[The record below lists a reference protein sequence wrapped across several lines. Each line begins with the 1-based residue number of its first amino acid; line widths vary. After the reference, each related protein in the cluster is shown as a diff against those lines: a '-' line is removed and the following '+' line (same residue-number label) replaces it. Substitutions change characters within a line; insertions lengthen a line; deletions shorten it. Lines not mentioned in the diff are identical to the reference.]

1 MFEMQKWQTV
11 IIRTISQSLITL
23 TFCFVSFGQQNIR
36 QSIWERLQNIEN
48 SDSLSVTQMI
58 LICENLKKEAEQN
71 HKSNDS
77 VYARILDRIAFYD
90 FKYNNFPTNRSI
102 AYAEAAVKIYTAD
115 EAGSSYK
122 FAVNTYRNLGFFFSL
137 LKQYDKSV
145 DFYDSAVYYAQKLP
159 EIIPEKIYARLGK
172 SNILFLFGDYQRGAD
187 ESVLGIQ
194 EAKALNNI
202 NYIAS
207 FFNMLAQFQLYLD
220 QINLSAQ
227 NSDSA
232 ILYAKAAKDTEE
244 LVFAIKTQ
252 ALIASKRHDYAT
264 AKKLFIKSIELKT
277 STNPAGKKDKF
288 ISNDYTDFGNFYLEE
303 LKDYRTAKLCYL
315 KAIEYGKRASEN
327 EEIAKGYVNIGYAN
341 YLEKNYNET
350 EANYLNAFRNLG
362 AVNST
367 SLPDKINS
375 AQLNKV
381 LGKEVLLVAI
391 GNTTELLLTQYKNS
405 DNPNYLKA
413 TLQYAML
420 SDSIITEL
428 RHEQTGEQS
437 KLYWRGRTREFFSN
451 AVEASFEAK
460 DPDHAFYFME
470 KSRAVL
476 LNDKLNELG
485 ASAYLPKDLQLYEQ
499 NLRFNLIGQQQKL
512 ESLKEGTTE
521 YDLQYQQY
529 LEKKSAFD
537 NYIKSLEKNYPA
549 YYQYKYADSVPPLK
563 ALQEYLK
570 KNNQAFIHY
579 FISDSVVYI
588 LGISA
593 TTTTMIKH
601 PVRNYN
607 DSLGNFMQLC
617 ADEGMLN
624 KNYSL
629 FATYANHIYKTIF
642 KDLNIPAG
650 RVVICPDNFLV
661 PFEALCR
668 DKNGEKFLAYDYA
681 FSYVYSASFLL
692 KKFKDIPGK
701 GNFLGLA
708 PVNFSNSNHLPSLV
722 NSDKFLKTSS
732 GYYSGAR
739 LLTNTE
745 ATKKNFI
752 TMLPQYEIVNVFS
765 HASADSSN
773 SEPML
778 FLFDSS
784 VKLSELQKIVN
795 PSTKMVVLS
804 ACQTSVGRNA
814 TGEGIY
820 SLARG
825 FAAAGIPSVA
835 ATLWKA
841 DDLTTYDITQRF
853 NEQISKGVRKDDA
866 LQQAKLSF
874 LQKAGNEKS
883 LPYYWANMILVGN
896 ADPVALDNTN
906 SFWWYTGGAAVIVLM
921 GLGFASRYRKKAA

>member
-1 MFEMQKWQTV
+1 MLKFKK
-11 IIRTISQSLITL
+11 IINKIRRLSLGIFTL
-23 TFCFVSFGQQNIR
+23 AL
-36 QSIWERLQNIEN
+36 SIFSMAQCPTNIEVLDKVKAIEV
-48 SDSLSVTQMI
+48 SSSLSFKEK
-58 LICENLKKEAEQN
+58 LEDLYALKK
-71 HKSNDS
+71 KFSNCSLPKDS
-77 VYARILDRIAFYD
+77 VYARILHRTGSFEYSNNNDLATAIEYTLEAVRINTAAQKNSSAYFVTNSFY
-90 FKYNNFPTNRSI
+90 
-102 AYAEAAVKIYTAD
+102 
-115 EAGSSYK
+115 
-122 FAVNTYRNLGFFFSL
+122 NLGFYYEKLQLF
-137 LKQYDKSV
+137 DKALIY
-145 DFYDSAVYYAQKLP
+145 YDSSIYYAYNTKQVNLIPDSRQK
-159 EIIPEKIYARLGK
+159 KAFIYFVK
-172 SNILFLFGDYQRGAD
+172 GDYQKGIEESTIGLIEARKNNDISLASALYNQRAQSYLYQNEFSLAFAD
-187 ESVLGIQ
+187 
-194 EAKALNNI
+194 
-202 NYIAS
+202 
-207 FFNMLAQFQLYLD
+207 
-220 QINLSAQ
+220 
-227 NSDSA
+227 SDSA
-232 ILYAKAAKDTEE
+232 IMSD
-244 LVFAIKTQ
+244 
-252 ALIASKRHDYAT
+252 
-264 AKKLFIKSIELKT
+264 KLFHDQFQLCSAYKT
-277 STNPAGKKDKF
+277 MALASAKQRNFHLADSLFKIAIQERKKTRDF
-288 ISNDYTDFGNFYLEE
+288 SQISDDYTDYGNFYLNEY
-303 LKDYRTAKLCYL
+303 LNFTKARLCYL
-315 KAIEYGKRASEN
+315 STIDYALLANDHEKLAKAYINLGQAYFREF
-327 EEIAKGYVNIGYAN
+327 
-341 YLEKNYNET
+341 NYNRSEIYYVKAMQ
-350 EANYLNAFRNLG
+350 ELELIKGNNFLENP
-362 AVNST
+362 T
-367 SLPDKINS
+367 SK
-375 AQLNKV
+375 QLN
-381 LGKEVLLVAI
+381 LI
-391 GNTTELLLTQYKNS
+391 GNKELLLGMLDNKTELLLHLFKTTGDKKYLAITLSTSLLTDSVITQ
-405 DNPNYLKA
+405 
-413 TLQYAML
+413 T
-420 SDSIITEL
+420 
-428 RHEQTGEQS
+428 RHEQIGEQS
-437 KLYWRGRTREFFSN
+437 KLYWRNRTKEFYEF
-451 AVEASFEAK
+451 AMEASFLANSASN
-460 DPDHAFYFME
+460 AFYFME

-512 ESLKEGTTE
+512 ESLIEGTTE
-521 YDLQYQQY
+521 YDQQYQQY
-529 LEKKSAFD
+529 LEKKSAFE

-617 ADEGMLN
+617 ADESMLN

-668 DKNGEKFLAYDYA
+668 DNNGEKFLAYDYA

-692 KKFKDIPGK
+692 KKFKDNRGK

-708 PVNFSNSNHLPSLV
+708 PVNFSNNNHLPSLV

-739 LLTNTE
+739 LLTNNE
-745 ATKKNFI
+745 ATKNNFI
-752 TMLPQYEIVNVFS
+752 AMLPQYEIVNVFS
-765 HASADSSN
+765 HAMADSSN
-773 SEPML
+773 SEPVL

-784 VKLSELQKIVN
+784 VRLSELQKIIN

-841 DDLTTYDITQRF
+841 DDLTIYDITQRF

-874 LQKAGNEKS
+874 LQKAGTEKS

-896 ADPVALDNTN
+896 ADPIVLDN
-906 SFWWYTGGAAVIVLM
+906 SDSLWWYAGGTAMIVLM
-921 GLGFASRYRKKAA
+921 GLGFARRYRKKAA